1 MNKKLPKIYFQLDL
15 KIFQRLKKSDKFLSS
30 IWSDIFSRLM
40 DDIVALFTS
49 FDFDTRSF
57 LSQRHSSNMLTAQE
71 TLYNVALGMHCLIF
85 SSTAS
90 SLNGRANLCVST
102 WFSICLG
109 SSTSLFSNSSSIGI
123 RNPKSSICSNSYSV
137 TPLFVC
143 SCPSNSKISLPKSG
157 LGKEELHKGVIK
169 ISSSSLSLLLIV
181 LTSLT
186 FNYYNELGISFPPTS
201 SSLTKYTFVLFKGSN
216 MQCQR
221 IESKESN
228 GTFMNFFEHS
238 IKYFGFLL
246 AIVYC
251 SCIA

>member
-71 TLYNVALGMHCLIF
+71 SLYNVALGMHCLIF

-90 SLNGRANLCVST
+90 SLNGTGQICVSPLDSPSV
-102 WFSICLG
+102 WALPHPYFRIAL
-109 SSTSLFSNSSSIGI
+109 LGI

-137 TPLFVC
+137 TSIFVC

-169 ISSSSLSLLLIV
+169 ISSSSSSLLLIV

-186 FNYYNELGISFPPTS
+186 FNYYNELIGHFIS
-201 SSLTKYTFVLFKGSN
+201 
-216 MQCQR
+216 
-221 IESKESN
+221 
-228 GTFMNFFEHS
+228 
-238 IKYFGFLL
+238 
-246 AIVYC
+246 AD
-251 SCIA
+251 